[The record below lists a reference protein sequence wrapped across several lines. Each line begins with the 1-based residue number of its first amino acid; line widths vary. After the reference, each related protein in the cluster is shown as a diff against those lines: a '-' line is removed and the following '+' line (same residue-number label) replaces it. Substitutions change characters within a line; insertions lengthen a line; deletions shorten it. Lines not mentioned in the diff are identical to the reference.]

1 MNKPEQLNI
10 AYRLYKNAD
19 RRFKR
24 VCEKLDNLNF
34 IINSFKKVGV
44 SEEKYMEILQL
55 REKVF
60 DKYQIE
66 LKSLMDAENKIDA
79 IKYFRKVKCLKSLKL
94 QKKENSLEISL

>member
-55 REKVF
+55 RKTH
-60 DKYQIE
+60 
-66 LKSLMDAENKIDA
+66 L
-79 IKYFRKVKCLKSLKL
+79 R
-94 QKKENSLEISL
+94 